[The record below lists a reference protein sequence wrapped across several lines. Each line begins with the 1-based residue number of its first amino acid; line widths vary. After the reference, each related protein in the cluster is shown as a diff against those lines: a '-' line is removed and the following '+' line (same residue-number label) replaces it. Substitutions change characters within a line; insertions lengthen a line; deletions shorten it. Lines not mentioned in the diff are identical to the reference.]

1 VSHLAQGFIEVTGYV
16 AAIEAADTMA
26 KAAEVLVKRAH
37 KVDGPRVCVICEGDV
52 AACQAAVNAA
62 LEVCAPKGTVI
73 SSNVIPNPAG
83 GPEELYKHLNAID
96 AKKAAKKQAKLK
108 AAEERRE
115 AAKKSSEAAK
125 KAANDAAKKPDNK
138 K

>member
-26 KAAEVLVKRAH
+26 KAADVVVKRAH

-62 LEVCAPKGTVI
+62 VGVCGPQGMVI
-73 SSNVIPNPAG
+73 SSNVIPSPAG
-83 GPEELYKHLNAID
+83 GSEELYRHLDTINEA
-96 AKKAAKKQAKLK
+96 KAAKKRARVQAET
-108 AAEERRE
+108 ARRE
-115 AAKKSSEAAK
+115 ALKKSAAKKSGK
-125 KAANDAAKKPDNK
+125 
-138 K
+138 

>member
-26 KAAEVLVKRAH
+26 KAADVVVKRAH

-62 LEVCAPKGTVI
+62 LGVCAPKGTVI

-83 GPEELYKHLNAID
+83 GPEELYRHLDVINEA
-96 AKKAAKKQAKLK
+96 KAAKKRAKLQ
-108 AAEERRE
+108 AAAERRE
-115 AAKKSSEAAK
+115 AAKKSATK
-125 KAANDAAKKPDNK
+125 K
-138 K
+138 

>member
-1 VSHLAQGFIEVTGYV
+1 MSHLAQGFIEVTGYV

-26 KAAEVLVKRAH
+26 KAAEVVVKRAH

-62 LEVCAPKGTVI
+62 LGVCLPKGTVI

-83 GPEELYKHLNAID
+83 GPEELHKHLDVINA
-96 AKKAAKKQAKLK
+96 AKAAKKQARLK
-108 AAEERRE
+108 AAAERRE
-115 AAKKSSEAAK
+115 AAKKAAGK
-125 KAANDAAKKPDNK
+125 K
-138 K
+138 

>member
-26 KAAEVLVKRAH
+26 KAAEVVVKRAH

-62 LEVCAPKGTVI
+62 LGVCLPKGTVI

-83 GPEELYKHLNAID
+83 GPEELYRHLNAID
-96 AKKAAKKQAKLK
+96 AKKAAKKKARSQAE
-108 AAEERRE
+108 AARRE
-115 AAKKSSEAAK
+115 AL
-125 KAANDAAKKPDNK
+125 KKPVNK

>member
-1 VSHLAQGFIEVTGYV
+1 MSHLAQGFIEVTGYV

-26 KAAEVLVKRAH
+26 KAAEVVVKRAH

-62 LEVCAPKGTVI
+62 LGVCLPKGTVI

-83 GPEELYKHLNAID
+83 GPEELYRHLNAID
-96 AKKAAKKQAKLK
+96 AKKAAKKKARSQAE
-108 AAEERRE
+108 AARRE
-115 AAKKSSEAAK
+115 AL
-125 KAANDAAKKPDNK
+125 KKPVNK

>member
-26 KAAEVLVKRAH
+26 KAADVVVKRAH

-62 LEVCAPKGTVI
+62 LGVCAPKGTVI
-73 SSNVIPNPAG
+73 SSNIIPNPAG
-83 GPEELYKHLNAID
+83 GPEELYRHLDAINE
-96 AKKAAKKQAKLK
+96 AKAAKKRAKLQ
-108 AAEERRE
+108 AAAERRE
-115 AAKKSSEAAK
+115 AAKKSA
-125 KAANDAAKKPDNK
+125 NK

>member
-26 KAAEVLVKRAH
+26 KAADVVVKRAH

-62 LEVCAPKGTVI
+62 VGVCGPQGTVI
-73 SSNVIPNPAG
+73 TSNVIPHPAG
-83 GPEELYKHLNAID
+83 GSDELYRHLDVINEI
-96 AKKAAKKQAKLK
+96 KAAKKKAKMQA
-108 AAEERRE
+108 AAERRE
-115 AAKKSSEAAK
+115 AAKKMLAGK
-125 KAANDAAKKPDNK
+125 KNEK
-138 K
+138 